1 LGPRPEKPYN
11 GGMSAT
17 TVVFPFALPPAPMAP
32 DLIRA
37 LQTSGTPALSA
48 LLSRYVA
55 QHYLPDAAD
64 HRVLPHEALV
74 ARALGLS
81 TQDAPVAAAV
91 MAGFGK
97 RPDAGH
103 WFIVHPI
110 NVQVGTHLQMT
121 DPRATRLDEEESR
134 ILFDSVLSLFREDGH
149 ELVYG
154 DARTW
159 FMRADAWAGLATASP
174 DAASGDNLHPWM
186 PTGDTARAFRRLQN
200 EVQMLWFS
208 HPLNEAR
215 AARGLAPINSFWLWG
230 GAGAAQ
236 QPQGALATADVP
248 DWLAMLAA
256 PERRAM
262 TPAQLRAGEVTVV
275 GHALPAGLTED
286 WSQWLAAMAQLE
298 ADWFAPLLAAV
309 RAGTLGELTLV
320 LTNREGWLETRTS
333 KMAQYRFWRG
343 HSLKALQA

>member
-1 LGPRPEKPYN
+1 
-11 GGMSAT
+11 MSAT

-37 LQTSGTPALSA
+37 LQTSGAPALSA
-48 LLSRYVA
+48 LLSRHVA
-55 QHYLPDAAD
+55 QEYLADTAD

-74 ARALGLS
+74 ARALGLAA
-81 TQDAPVAAAV
+81 QDAPVAAAV

-121 DPRATRLDEEESR
+121 DRRATRLGEDEAR
-134 ILFDSVLSLFREDGH
+134 TLFDSVLPLFREDGH

-154 DARTW
+154 DALTW
-159 FMRADAWAGLATASP
+159 FMRADAWAELATASP

-186 PTGDTARAFRRLQN
+186 PTGDAARAFRRLQN

-215 AARGLAPINSFWLWG
+215 QARGLAPINSFWLWG
-230 GAGAAQ
+230 GAQAAQ
-236 QPQGALATADVP
+236 QVQGTLATAEVP
-248 DWLAMLAA
+248 DWMAMLAA
-256 PERRAM
+256 PDRRAV
-262 TPAQLRAGEVTVV
+262 TPADLRPGELAVV
-275 GHALPAGLTED
+275 GHALPSGLAED

-298 ADWFAPLLAAV
+298 NDWFAPLLTAL
-309 RAGTLGELTLV
+309 RAGTLGELTLI
-320 LTNREGWLETRTS
+320 LTNHESWLETRTS

>member
-1 LGPRPEKPYN
+1 
-11 GGMSAT
+11 MAST

-48 LLSRYVA
+48 LLSRHVARKYV
-55 QHYLPDAAD
+55 PDAAD
-64 HRVLPHEALV
+64 HRVLPHETLV
-74 ARALGLS
+74 ARTLGLAA
-81 TQDAPVAAAV
+81 QDAPVAAAV
-91 MAGFGK
+91 MAGFGL
-97 RPDAGH
+97 RPAAGH

-110 NVQVGTHLQMT
+110 NVQIGTHLQMT
-121 DPRATRLDEEESR
+121 DRRATPINDDEAR
-134 ILFDSVLSLFREDGH
+134 TLFDSVLPLFQEDGH
-149 ELVYG
+149 ELLFG
-154 DARTW
+154 DATTW

-186 PTGDTARAFRRLQN
+186 PTGEAARAFRRLQN

-215 AARGLAPINSFWLWG
+215 QARGLAPINSFWLW
-230 GAGAAQ
+230 AGAEATQ
-236 QPQGALATADVP
+236 QTQGTLATADVP

-256 PERRAM
+256 PERRAI
-262 TPAQLRAGEVTVV
+262 TPAQLRPGELTVV

-298 ADWFAPLLAAV
+298 HEWFAPLLAAL
-309 RAGTLGELTLV
+309 RAGSLGDLTLV
-320 LTNREGWLETRTS
+320 LTHREGWLETRTS

-343 HSLKALQA
+343 HSLNALHA

>member
-1 LGPRPEKPYN
+1 
-11 GGMSAT
+11 MSAT

-37 LQTSGTPALSA
+37 LHTSGAPALSA
-48 LLSRYVA
+48 LLSRHVA
-55 QHYLPDAAD
+55 QQYHPDAAD

-74 ARALGLS
+74 ARALGLAA
-81 TQDAPVAAAV
+81 QDAPVAAAV
-91 MAGFGK
+91 MAGCGK

-110 NVQVGTHLQMT
+110 NVQVGAHLQMT
-121 DPRATRLDEEESR
+121 DLRATRLDEDEAR
-134 ILFDSVLSLFREDGH
+134 TLFDSVLPLFREDGH

-154 DARTW
+154 DALTW

-186 PTGDTARAFRRLQN
+186 PTGDPARAFRRLQN

-215 AARGLAPINSFWLWG
+215 QARGLAPINSFWLWG
-230 GAGAAQ
+230 GASAARQ
-236 QPQGALATADVP
+236 VQGTLATVDVP
-248 DWLAMLAA
+248 DWMALLAA
-256 PERRAM
+256 PDRRAV
-262 TPAQLRAGEVTVV
+262 TPAQLRAGELAVA
-275 GHALPAGLTED
+275 GRALPAGLAED
-286 WSQWLAAMAQLE
+286 WSQWLGAMAQLE
-298 ADWFAPLLAAV
+298 RDWFAPLLAAL
-309 RAGTLGELTLV
+309 RAGTLGELTLI
-320 LTNREGWLETRTS
+320 LTHREGWLETRTS

-343 HSLKALQA
+343 HSLAALQA